1 MCCWISCVINFFYR
15 KIRDCLEW
23 LFCCKG
29 CRRKDIEKEK
39 KHPPESPK
47 DGNTG
52 LSNKEGKTEG
62 TPKIKVYLD
71 FLYEVKDVIDSL
83 HKPLEIL
90 LSNITGKSVEIVRGG
105 PDECQLKLTG
115 LFAPERPADYTEDVK
130 KKAAGRTIL
139 ILCKED
145 FDWKLD
151 NALFI
156 RYTKNYSKCEL
167 MSTKTVENKEALQAL
182 MKI

>member
-1 MCCWISCVINFFYR
+1 MVSRFN
-15 KIRDCLEW
+15 E
-23 LFCCKG
+23 
-29 CRRKDIEKEK
+29 KDIEKEK